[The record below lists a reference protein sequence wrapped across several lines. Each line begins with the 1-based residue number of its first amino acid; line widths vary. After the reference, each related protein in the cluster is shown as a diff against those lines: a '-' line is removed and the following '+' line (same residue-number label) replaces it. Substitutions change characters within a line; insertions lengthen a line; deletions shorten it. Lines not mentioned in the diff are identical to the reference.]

1 MGSAAD
7 THAIAQCYT
16 LTRRSAPPPPPGAA
30 WCGRGACWGAAGVRA
45 RRRRA
50 AHRVCVHRLHH
61 GPLRARA
68 GRARPDVTRSNGAA
82 GGAVFCVNRAPSL
95 LHGEW
100 AASGGSHCPTH
111 CPTPQPCCTFT
122 ARRDSTLPAFR
133 RLTVTAH
140 CLDMHTRTHT
150 HTGAP
155 DSFHSERHTRPAH
168 GRVPEAAVGAL
179 VLAPGPAG
187 LAPAVKVCGC
197 EKRRPPGRQRQQL
210 WRLCRGHAA
219 QPVCRGAALQQ
230 AARQAAE
237 DAARRRLGTTTAPW
251 LSACGCSAVGPR
263 HQREMARRPAFAA
276 GAPPSFAP
284 AMAPNPLA
292 GDTPSPMEALPL
304 SACE

>member
-1 MGSAAD
+1 M
-7 THAIAQCYT
+7 
-16 LTRRSAPPPPPGAA
+16 
-30 WCGRGACWGAAGVRA
+30 
-45 RRRRA
+45 
-50 AHRVCVHRLHH
+50 HRLHH